1 MWCFTWFGYQLQDLK
16 NVKYP
21 WRSAPFSKVASFILQ
36 FIKSDTGA
44 SMSVFPRFLNNV
56 NGTKLRKKTQMV
68 NEYKQLT
75 GNHEQMSVNKK
86 ADFYVKNF
94 TASVS

>member
-1 MWCFTWFGYQLQDLK
+1 
-16 NVKYP
+16 
-21 WRSAPFSKVASFILQ
+21 
-36 FIKSDTGA
+36 
-44 SMSVFPRFLNNV
+44 MSVFPRFLNNV

>member
-1 MWCFTWFGYQLQDLK
+1 
-16 NVKYP
+16 
-21 WRSAPFSKVASFILQ
+21 
-36 FIKSDTGA
+36 
-44 SMSVFPRFLNNV
+44 MSVFPRFLNNV

-86 ADFYVKNF
+86 DDFYVKDF